1 MDELEHSNLMLGL
14 VVGST
19 KVSGAAGVARCS
31 CTGLDGGLSHL
42 VFVIGVTQLQEVIFT
57 PDVD

>member
-1 MDELEHSNLMLGL
+1 MLGL